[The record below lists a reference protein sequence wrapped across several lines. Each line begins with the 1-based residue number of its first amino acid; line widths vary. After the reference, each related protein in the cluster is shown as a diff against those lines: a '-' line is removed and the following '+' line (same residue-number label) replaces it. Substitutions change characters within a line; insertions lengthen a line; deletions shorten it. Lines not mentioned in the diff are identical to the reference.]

1 MTGLVGKVRCKV
13 DCRCIVK
20 GKLIKD
26 GCRVVMTGAPTPRL
40 VVDFDK
46 PGAPLML
53 NEKRCDYLFVAEGNP
68 APDWVV
74 VLELKKGALNAGQ
87 VVKQLR
93 AGAAAAE
100 KLVGQNEAV
109 RFRPIVVIG
118 KVTKH
123 EQLKLKEPANKIKFH
138 EHKEPIRLMSRG
150 GKLITKLR

>member
-20 GKLIKD
+20 GNLKKENC
-26 GCRVVMTGAPTPRL
+26 GVVMTGAPTPNL

-46 PGAPLML
+46 PGAPIAAQAT
-53 NEKRCDYLFVAEGNP
+53 RCDYLLVAEGNP

-74 VLELKKGALNAGQ
+74 VLELKGGALKVSQ

-100 KLVGQNEAV
+100 KLVGKNEAV
-109 RFRPIVVIG
+109 RFRPIIVG
-118 KVTKH
+118 KVSKH
-123 EQLKLKEPANKIKFH
+123 TRPKLRKPANKIKFH
-138 EHKEPIRLMSRG
+138 KHKEPIRWMSCG
-150 GKLITKLR
+150 DKLITKLR

>member
-26 GCRVVMTGAPTPRL
+26 GCRVVMTGAPTPNL

-74 VLELKKGALNAGQ
+74 VLELKGGALDAGQ
-87 VVKQLR
+87 VVEQLR
-93 AGAAAAE
+93 AGALAAE
-100 KLVGQNEAV
+100 KLVGPKEAV
-109 RFRPIVVIG
+109 RFRPIVIG
-118 KVTKH
+118 KVTKY
-123 EQLKLKEPANKIKFH
+123 ERPKLKENVKFH
-138 EHKEPIRLMSRG
+138 KHEEPIRWMSCG
-150 GKLITKLR
+150 GELITKLR

>member
-20 GKLIKD
+20 GNLKKKHC
-26 GCRVVMTGAPTPRL
+26 GVEMTGAPTPNL
-40 VVDFDK
+40 VVDFDE

-53 NEKRCDYLFVAEGNP
+53 NEKRCDYLLVAEGNSEEGNP

-74 VLELKKGALNAGQ
+74 VLELKKGTLDAGQ
-87 VVKQLR
+87 AVKQLR

-109 RFRPIVVIG
+109 KFRPIVIG
-118 KVTKH
+118 KVTKY
-123 EQLKLKEPANKIKFH
+123 ERPKLKENVKFH
-138 EHKEPIRLMSRG
+138 KHEEPIRLMPCG
-150 GKLITKLR
+150 DKLITKL